1 MSTRPSPRSAA
12 LDTPEYRAA
21 SARSLGD
28 YIRIAR
34 KRDGRPLEELAPL
47 AGLTTEEWTE
57 IEEGRLQPAWE
68 AVLMLATVLRLGRSW
83 MPRLRRVYIRAWED

>member
-12 LDTPEYRAA
+12 LDIPEHRQLC
-21 SARSLGD
+21 ARMLGE
-28 YIRIAR
+28 YIRMAR
-34 KRDGRPLEELAPL
+34 KGDGRPLEELAPS
-47 AGLTTEEWTE
+47 AGLTVEEWTE

-83 MPRLRRVYIRAWED
+83 MPYLRRLYVKAWWD